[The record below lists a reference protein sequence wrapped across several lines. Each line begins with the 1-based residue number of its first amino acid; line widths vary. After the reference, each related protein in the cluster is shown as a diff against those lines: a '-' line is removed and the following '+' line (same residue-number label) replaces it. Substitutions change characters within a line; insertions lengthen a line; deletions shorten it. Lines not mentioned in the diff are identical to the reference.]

1 MPSDA
6 TMTSDPGLSE
16 PPVPWS
22 VWLTVAYLRLIRRA
36 VACRVLPPP
45 CAMWLTARYRRSEA
59 G

>member
-1 MPSDA
+1 
-6 TMTSDPGLSE
+6 MTSDPGLSE